1 MTHQPAPLD
10 LEQVRSTLY
19 ADGIHGLPG
28 SFAPEWAD
36 RLHQECLDL
45 HEAASAYESGRI
57 SRGRNRWYFAVHPEQ
72 LSGIVDL
79 LAHPYLTSISEA
91 LLGSDYQ
98 VAEVAFDVSFSG
110 SKFQPWHRDF
120 RKHVGMR
127 DDGSLCALAFN
138 LPTVDVVEEMGP
150 FEMVLGTQNDEIAV
164 DNGMFPAAEQQAR
177 YEADPRRKKA
187 KPKRG
192 DMSVRTPLAV
202 HRGTPNVS
210 EFTRPVMVATVYA
223 GDVDLLKGHD
233 VLAATRPFYDA
244 LPAQVREHM
253 HCKVVEQLERIDQG
267 HDIEGLVMGE
277 E

>member
-1 MTHQPAPLD
+1 MTHQPQPLD
-10 LEQVRSTLY
+10 LQEVRDTLY
-19 ADGIHGLPG
+19 ADGIYGLPG
-28 SFAPEWAD
+28 AFAPEWAD
-36 RLHQECLDL
+36 RLHEECLAL

-72 LSGIVDL
+72 LSRIVDL
-79 LAHPYLTSISEA
+79 LIHPYLTSISEA
-91 LLGSDYQ
+91 LLGPDYQ
-98 VAEVAFDVSFSG
+98 VAEVAFDVSLPG

-127 DDGSLCALAFN
+127 EDGTLTALAFN
-138 LPTVDVVEEMGP
+138 LPTVDVAEEMGP

-164 DNGMFPAAEQQAR
+164 DNGMFPDDDAQAR
-177 YEADPRRKKA
+177 YEADPRRRKM

-192 DMSVRTPLAV
+192 GMSVRTPLAI

-210 EFTRPVMVATVYA
+210 EHSRPVMVATVYA
-223 GDVDLLKGHD
+223 DDVDLLEGHD
-233 VLAATRPFYDA
+233 VLAATRPFFEG
-244 LPAQVREHM
+244 LPAQARDHL
-253 HCKVVEQLERIDQG
+253 HCEVVDRLERIDQG